1 MAEPWAIA
9 LFRRSV
15 LKQRKLAEI
24 AALLGET
31 NEQRCLD
38 LGSDNGVISFLLRQR
53 GGRWSSAD
61 MTEEAVRSIRE
72 LVGDQVYATDGQSLP
87 FEGAAFDRV
96 VVVDMLE
103 HVADDARFA
112 AELRRITKPGGALIV
127 NTPHLKDTALR
138 RLRHAIGQTDAK
150 HGHLRPGYTEA
161 RLDTLLG
168 AGFLRESSRSYSKF
182 FSEAVDTAINWAVE
196 RLGKRGSAKGL
207 VVTRKDV
214 AKHRKLFRAY
224 SLVYPLV
231 WLITRL
237 DALVPAAGYML
248 IARYRRQSD
257 Q

>member
-1 MAEPWAIA
+1 VAEPWAIA

-24 AALLGET
+24 VSLLGET
-31 NEQRCLD
+31 QQERGLD
-38 LGSDNGVISFLLRQR
+38 LGSDNGVVSFLLRQR

-61 MTEEAVRSIRE
+61 MTEEAVASIRE
-72 LVGDQVYATDGQSLP
+72 LVGDEVHATDGQALP
-87 FEGAAFDRV
+87 FASATFDRV

-103 HVADDARFA
+103 HVVDEALFA

-138 RLRHAIGQTDAK
+138 RLRHAIGQTDEK

-168 AGFLRESSRSYSKF
+168 AGFLRETSHSYSKF

-196 RLGKRGSAKGL
+196 RLGKRGSSKGL
-207 VVTRKDV
+207 VVTRDDV
-214 AKHRKLFRAY
+214 AKHQKLFRAY
-224 SLVYPLV
+224 SLVYPFV
-231 WLITRL
+231 WAITRL
-237 DALVPAAGYML
+237 DALVPASGYML